1 MKYIKQFNRFTL
13 NENQVSYDQAAVEL
27 LRVMKNDPKSAI
39 GIYTTLKGQH
49 QELFQVLRSTA
60 EMEGTNLESI
70 LDGVFQKDP
79 TLLHLLDSDPET
91 KAGVLQRTKLEDFS
105 RLGRLSKMD
114 LF

>member
-1 MKYIKQFNRFTL
+1 
-13 NENQVSYDQAAVEL
+13 
-27 LRVMKNDPKSAI
+27 
-39 GIYTTLKGQH
+39 
-49 QELFQVLRSTA
+49 
-60 EMEGTNLESI
+60 MEGTNLESI

>member
-1 MKYIKQFNRFTL
+1 MKHIKQFNRFVL
-13 NENQVSYDQAAVEL
+13 NENQVSYDQAAVDL

-39 GIYTTLKGQH
+39 TIYTSLKKQYP
-49 QELFQVLRSTA
+49 ELFQTLRSVA

-70 LDGVFQKDP
+70 LDGAFQKDP